1 MAAITQRNIDQ
12 LHSDHREIHGGTK
25 EDYFGTLYLMKAF
38 DLDLET
44 ALAQTTFGGRDY
56 GVDGF
61 HFDRSTG
68 NLYLFQFKWSEDH
81 NLFRDSLRRMAD
93 DGMGR
98 IFDRKLNHDSHKNP
112 VLVNLDSLLHE
123 KGPAIRSVFVHF
135 IFKGNPDAAEK
146 SSILGKLR
154 EDLEAKKYLVDEFLG
169 KDVGFVVEFRSI
181 AGRVAGRHQA
191 DRTHRYDLL
200 FEQAG
205 EIRGPGGERMVTGY
219 TRLNDLRLMYVGMR
233 QRLFDRNIRSALS
246 EDEAPNRSLT
256 KTFSDIVIT
265 EKVDPAVFPFH
276 HNGVT
281 IYAEHLAGEDATR
294 QIVEPR
300 VLNGAQT
307 VSSFDAFCVR
317 NKDDS
322 RFQKNAGLLESI
334 MVPCRIILDADNAF
348 VTQVTINNNRQN
360 PVMPWALRANDEIQL
375 ELEDKFRE
383 DLKMHYERQEG
394 AFKNFTLEEL
404 EQLGISSNQSKAVEM
419 KKLAATFLA
428 CDGEVDKISRLKEV
442 FESEKIYHQEAFPR
456 KRLDADFRK
465 IVIAYKVERLLKQAV
480 NGIIERGENRYSFI
494 RKGRNMVW
502 CLLIQGMFNDPDLRD
517 YLEEGSGSNLVLDA
531 RFKEWVL
538 KLATSKVRYLL
549 SDLTTVDRYKKQ
561 MAEEK
566 FEFLRTKAA
575 FDSAMEAA
583 HKRFHW
589 VMKRV

>member
-1 MAAITQRNIDQ
+1 MATITQRDIDQ
-12 LHSDHREIHGGTK
+12 LHSDHHRIHGGTK
-25 EDYFGTLYLMKAF
+25 EDYFGTLYLMKTF

-68 NLYLFQFKWSEDH
+68 NLYLFQFKWSDDH
-81 NLFRDSLRRMAD
+81 NLFRDSLRRMTD

-98 IFDRKLNHDSHKNP
+98 IFDRKLNHDPHKNP

-123 KGPAIRSVFVHF
+123 KGPAIRSVFIHF

-146 SSILGKLR
+146 SLILDKLR
-154 EDLEAKKYLVDEFLG
+154 EDLEAKKYLVDEFLE
-169 KDVGFVVEFRSI
+169 KEVGMVVEFRSI
-181 AGRVAGRHQA
+181 AGKVAAHHKA
-191 DRTHRYDLL
+191 DKTHRYD
-200 FEQAG
+200 FHFDQAG
-205 EIRGPGGERMVTGY
+205 EINGPSGERMVTGY
-219 TRLNDLRLMYVGMR
+219 TRLNDLRLMYYGMR

-246 EDEAPNRSLT
+246 DDEAPNRSLS
-256 KTFSDIVIT
+256 KTFADIVMT
-265 EKVDPAVFPFH
+265 QKVDPAVFPFH

-281 IYAEHLAGEDATR
+281 IYAEQLAGDGTTR

-307 VSSFDAFCVR
+307 VSSFDAFCAK
-317 NKDDS
+317 NKDDP
-322 RFQKNAGLLESI
+322 RFQRNAHLLESI

-360 PVMPWALRANDEIQL
+360 PVMPWALRANDDIQL
-375 ELEDKFRE
+375 RMADKFRD
-383 DLKMHYERQEG
+383 DLGMPYERQEG

-442 FESEKIYHQEAFPR
+442 FESEKIYHQEAFPQ
-456 KRLDADFRK
+456 KRLDADFRRV
-465 IVIAYKVERLLKQAV
+465 IIAYKVERLLKTAV
-480 NGIIERGENRYSFI
+480 KEIIECGEKRYLFV

-502 CLLIQGMFNDPDLRD
+502 SLLIQGMLNDSALRD
-517 YLEEGSGSNLVLDA
+517 RLEAGAGQNLVMDA
-531 RFKEWVL
+531 GFKEWVL
-538 KLATSKVRYLL
+538 KIATSKVRYLL

-561 MAEEK
+561 MGEER

-575 FDSAMEAA
+575 FESAMEFA
-583 HKRFHW
+583 HKRYNW